1 MLLKVVSFVL
11 LLNGA
16 VAQEPLRNF
25 APFGTTVG
33 DETMSRPI
41 DSLTSSVHINIRFS
55 FFNKSYDEIKLYS
68 HGLILFGNV
77 TYNLPH
83 QPPGLFPLRDF
94 AIITTN
100 GLYLFTIFTYNQLPW
115 SAGAWGGFPQVGF
128 NAGDQVKFFTLVK
141 SFTSDVIDI
150 VSESNIGVAGQFI
163 FHTTD
168 PVNDVQCNT
177 TQGLQA

>member
-25 APFGTTVG
+25 VPFGTTVG

-41 DSLTSSVHINIRFS
+41 DSLTSSVPINIRFS
-55 FFNKSYDEIKLYS
+55 FFNKSYDEIKLYG

-83 QPPGLFPLRDF
+83 QPPGPFPLRDF

-115 SAGAWGGFPQVGF
+115 SAGAWGGFPQV
-128 NAGDQVKFFTLVK
+128 
-141 SFTSDVIDI
+141 

>member
-115 SAGAWGGFPQVGF
+115 SAGAWGGFPQV
-128 NAGDQVKFFTLVK
+128 
-141 SFTSDVIDI
+141 

>member
-83 QPPGLFPLRDF
+83 QPPGPFPLRDF

-115 SAGAWGGFPQVGF
+115 SAGAWGGFPQV
-128 NAGDQVKFFTLVK
+128 
-141 SFTSDVIDI
+141 